1 MRRGVREWLTDP
13 RLLGAYAGVMTVALV
28 VLSLK
33 HFSPGAKHG
42 EYDEITV
49 QRINLVEPDGTLRL
63 VIADSARFPGIV
75 VRGKEYR
82 HPGRDRD
89 RKNLGIAGMI
99 FLDAEG
105 SESGGLTFGG
115 RKQPDGSVARH
126 GSLSFDHYEQDE
138 ATRLSG
144 GENGG
149 DRFAGIL
156 FKDQPDWP
164 SEELIKLL
172 AQAPDENG
180 EQIYAEWF
188 ATHPDNH
195 IGRAYLG
202 RKPDRSSALELK
214 DEQGRDRIVIK
225 VTADGNAAL
234 QLLNENGE
242 VVDQWPRPPPR

>member
-1 MRRGVREWLTDP
+1 MRRSVKEWIADP
-13 RLLGAYAGVMTVALV
+13 RFLGGYAGVMTVALV
-28 VLSLK
+28 VLSLNC
-33 HFSPGAKHG
+33 FSRAAKNV

-49 QRINLVEPDGTLRL
+49 QRINVVEPDGTLRL
-63 VIADSARFPGIV
+63 VIADSARFPGIL

-89 RKNLGIAGMI
+89 RKDLGIAGMI

-105 SESGGLTFGG
+105 SESGGLAFGG
-115 RKQPDGSVARH
+115 RKQPDGSVVRH
-126 GSLSFDHYEQDE
+126 GSLTFDHYDQDE

-164 SEELIKLL
+164 SEDLIKLL
-172 AQAPDENG
+172 AQAPDEQG
-180 EQIYAEWF
+180 EQVYAEWF

-214 DEQGRDRIVIK
+214 DEQGRDRIVMK
-225 VTADGNAAL
+225 VTADGHAAL
-234 QLLNENGE
+234 QLLDESGD
-242 VVDQWPRPPPR
+242 VVDQWPRPPS